1 MANTWTTLLDAVY
14 PVGSVYVSWSSTSP
28 ATLFGGTWTNI
39 NGERY
44 LALVDTSNTAGTSVG
59 ANSVTLSTAQIPKH
73 NHSGSS
79 SWLAYWG
86 TAGSGDVGMCSDISK
101 GQWGCLGN
109 SSATFGNF
117 SNNVG
122 SGSSHENRPLSYY
135 CYGWRRTA

>member
-14 PVGSVYVSWSSTSP
+14 PVGSVYISWSTTSP

-44 LALVDTSNTAGTSVG
+44 LSLVATSNSAGTSVG
-59 ANSVTLSTAQIPKH
+59 ANSVTLSTSQLPP
-73 NHSGSS
+73 HSHANSTR
-79 SWLAYWG
+79 WMAYWD
-86 TAGSGDVGMCSDISK
+86 TASYGDVGVTSNISE
-101 GQWGCLGN
+101 GQWGCIGN
-109 SSATFGNF
+109 SETTMSTLTKEI
-117 SNNVG
+117 G